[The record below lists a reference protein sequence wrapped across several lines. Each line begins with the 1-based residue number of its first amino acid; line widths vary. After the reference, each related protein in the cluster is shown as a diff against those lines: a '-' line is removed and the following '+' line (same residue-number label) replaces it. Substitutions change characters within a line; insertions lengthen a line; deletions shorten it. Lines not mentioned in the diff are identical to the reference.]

1 MPDKQVW
8 KQRFILFTAAR
19 IFGILTLIAGLAISF
34 SDVLRPGG
42 WPLVAKL
49 LKGGEGIVL
58 DVKARLDRGKKPEG
72 ISLWRL

>member
-1 MPDKQVW
+1 VPDKQVW

-42 WPLVAKL
+42 WPLV
-49 LKGGEGIVL
+49 GGIVMVAGL
-58 DVKARLDRGKKPEG
+58 IDAVVAPVLLRKYWAEQDKQD
-72 ISLWRL
+72 

>member
-1 MPDKQVW
+1 VPDKQVW

-42 WPLVAKL
+42 WPLV
-49 LKGGEGIVL
+49 GGIVMVAGL
-58 DVKARLDRGKKPEG
+58 IDAVVAPILLRKYWAEQDKQG
-72 ISLWRL
+72 